1 MSIRKKYRAE
11 PHLDM
16 GPFSDVAFLLII
28 FFIVTT
34 TLVRPM
40 GRLIDIPSA
49 ASDKKE
55 EERKNLTVTLMVDK
69 MLFGRDEASQKQTS
83 LPAFRA
89 ELAGMNLA
97 SKAEQDRMIVV
108 GAEDSGVRR
117 GEDGRRSLVER
128 QQPHRRCVAPLLQE
142 VTL

>member
-34 TLVRPM
+34 TLVRPT

-49 ASDKKE
+49 ASDRKE
-55 EERKNLTVTLMVDK
+55 AESKNLTVTVMVDQL
-69 MLFGRDEASQKQTS
+69 LFGRDEASQKQTS
-83 LPAFRA
+83 LAVFRT
-89 ELAGMNLA
+89 ELAAMKLA
-97 SKAEQDRMIVV
+97 GKAEKDRMIVV
-108 GAEDSGVRR
+108 NLEDDVPYESFYEVVTAISQA
-117 GEDGRRSLVER
+117 DGIVTLVEEEEEES
-128 QQPHRRCVAPLLQE
+128 P
-142 VTL
+142 

>member
-1 MSIRKKYRAE
+1 MSIRRKYRAE

-49 ASDKKE
+49 ASDRKN
-55 EERKNLTVTLMVDK
+55 EERKNLTVTVMVDK

-83 LPAFRA
+83 LPAFRS
-89 ELAGMNLA
+89 ELAAMNLA
-97 SKAEQDRMIVV
+97 GKAEKDRMIVV
-108 GAEDSGVRR
+108 NLEDDVPYESFYEVVTAISQA
-117 GEDGRRSLVER
+117 DGIVTLVEEEEES
-128 QQPHRRCVAPLLQE
+128 P
-142 VTL
+142 

>member
-49 ASDKKE
+49 TSDKKE
-55 EERKNLTVTLMVDK
+55 AESKNLTVTVMVDK
-69 MLFGRDEASQKQTS
+69 MLFGRDEASQQQTS
-83 LPAFRA
+83 LPAFRT
-89 ELAGMNLA
+89 ELATMKLA
-97 SKAEQDRMIVV
+97 GKAEKDRMIVV
-108 GAEDSGVRR
+108 NLEDDVPYESFYEIVTAISQA
-117 GEDGRRSLVER
+117 DGIVTLVEEEEEES
-128 QQPHRRCVAPLLQE
+128 P
-142 VTL
+142 

>member
-1 MSIRKKYRAE
+1 MSIRRKYRAE

-49 ASDKKE
+49 ASDEKN
-55 EERKNLTVTLMVDK
+55 EERKNLTVTVMVDK

-89 ELAGMNLA
+89 ELAGMKLA
-97 SKAEQDRMIVV
+97 GKAEQDRMIVV
-108 GAEDSGVRR
+108 NLEDDVPYESFYEVVTAISQA
-117 GEDGRRSLVER
+117 DGIVTLVEEEEEES
-128 QQPHRRCVAPLLQE
+128 P
-142 VTL
+142 